1 MADTQRHRP
10 GHRIRTSLT
19 DLLGI
24 DKPIMLAGMGGIANK
39 HLVAAV
45 SNAGGFGV
53 WGSAVDIKNM
63 GPDELRA
70 ELREIRDL
78 CCGKPFGIDILV
90 AGGEGG
96 VMKDLIKIFVECG

>member
-1 MADTQRHRP
+1 
-10 GHRIRTSLT
+10 
-19 DLLGI
+19 
-24 DKPIMLAGMGGIANK
+24 MGGIANK

-78 CCGKPFGIDILV
+78 CGGKPFGIDILV